1 MQPCRSKLEFGSLL
15 RYYPGPDRGLEAVR
29 KSLQVNAAIKNDRPI
44 WKGELGPDYLASVFQ
59 DRCKGTP
66 LESFVS
72 PNAVLVPL
80 PRAAPHTRGGLW
92 PAMRIALSLVQA
104 GVGKEAA
111 GLIVRSQ
118 PIASASR
125 DGGKRMP
132 ALHMETC
139 KVADVGLVYPDNIVL
154 VDDIVG
160 SGATAL
166 GISWLLDKAL
176 PRAKVKLLAVSRVV
190 QVETPEVTLLD
201 PVVGVIRYNS
211 TNHSARRD
219 P

>member
-1 MQPCRSKLEFGSLL
+1 
-15 RYYPGPDRGLEAVR
+15 
-29 KSLQVNAAIKNDRPI
+29 
-44 WKGELGPDYLASVFQ
+44 
-59 DRCKGTP
+59 
-66 LESFVS
+66 
-72 PNAVLVPL
+72 
-80 PRAAPHTRGGLW
+80 
-92 PAMRIALSLVQA
+92 
-104 GVGKEAA
+104 
-111 GLIVRSQ
+111 
-118 PIASASR
+118 
-125 DGGKRMP
+125 MP